1 VTAVPDAYLERLER
15 KVDTLL
21 DRTKNVES
29 DHLEILNLRKRM
41 HDVEEKVGV
50 AKGVVDIV
58 KAMQDEFKSI
68 DGRLETV
75 ETNQMTSQAVKQALE
90 DHEDRVSLKTDRRE
104 KRIFA
109 ALGLLGATG
118 VVNLLMNLLQAP
130 PPNP

>member
-1 VTAVPDAYLERLER
+1 MTAVPDAYLERLER